1 MKGNG
6 NETEVRMVIS
16 WKGYLV
22 PLSIVWMF
30 LRKGEENQEGMGGKF
45 IITILLLHPF
55 YKVDFFILLL
65 FFFNP
70 RQEGNFKRKAF

>member
-1 MKGNG
+1 
-6 NETEVRMVIS
+6 
-16 WKGYLV
+16 
-22 PLSIVWMF
+22 MF